1 MRRAFL
7 LALIA
12 CGAAFAS
19 EEAGHSKG
27 ISVDA
32 WKAINFAFLAA
43 GIVYLAIK
51 TGKPLM
57 QQRREDI
64 LYDLKTAQERARV
77 AEQKAAEVEKRLA
90 GLEAEE
96 ARMKENSRAEMQAEA
111 ARIEEE
117 TKHLLAKVEHAAQTE
132 IAAAG
137 KEAVAKLRAE
147 AASLALKLAEQ
158 KVASRLD
165 PAGQAALV
173 DRFVASLRGQE
184 GKN

>member
-1 MRRAFL
+1 MKRAL
-7 LALIA
+7 LLVLIA
-12 CGAAFAS
+12 GGAAFAS
-19 EEAGHSKG
+19 EEAEHGEG

-32 WKAINFAFLAA
+32 WKGINFAFLAA

-64 LYDLKTAQERARV
+64 LYDLKKAEERGRA
-77 AEQKAAEVEKRLA
+77 AEQKAADVERKLA

-96 ARMKENSRAEMQAEA
+96 ARMKENSRAEMAAET

-137 KEAVAKLRAE
+137 KEAVARLRAE
-147 AASLALKLAEQ
+147 AANLAVKLAEQ